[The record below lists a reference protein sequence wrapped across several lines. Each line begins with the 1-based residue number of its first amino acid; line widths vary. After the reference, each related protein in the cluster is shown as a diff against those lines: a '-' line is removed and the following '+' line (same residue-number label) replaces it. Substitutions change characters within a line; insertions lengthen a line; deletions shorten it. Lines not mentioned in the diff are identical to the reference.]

1 MILRTGD
8 YRYRETH
15 LKMVALSERL
25 KTDDLSLSI
34 EVAVLAKNLLDAG
47 TRDPFSEGAVWLTL
61 APEDL
66 RVN

>member
-1 MILRTGD
+1 
-8 YRYRETH
+8 
-15 LKMVALSERL
+15 MVALSERL